1 MRVSITIGTTHK
13 VWFVVHSMLNSTL
26 LSVGPPPSYVVK
38 GNSAYYDIK
47 RKAKKFNVYVVRC
60 KEGKDNYQESQP
72 CMSCQEALKSIGF
85 KKIYY
90 STFDGKIENALDKI
104 NNLSTHFKKNKND
117 KHSTLGL
124 LKAVNRR
131 KRLLSYLKR
140 KSPESYAKI
149 LTKLNLRK

>member
-1 MRVSITIGTTHK
+1 MKVSITIGTTHK
-13 VWFVVHSMLNSTL
+13 VWFVVHFMPNSTL
-26 LSVGPPPSYVVK
+26 LSGGHPPSCVVK

-90 STFDGKIENALDKI
+90 STVDGKIEKKKI
-104 NNLSTHFKKNKND
+104 SCLSTEHISKAQRVVKENMEKTGNRKKF
-117 KHSTLGL
+117 
-124 LKAVNRR
+124 VR
-131 KRLLSYLKR
+131 K
-140 KSPESYAKI
+140 
-149 LTKLNLRK
+149 